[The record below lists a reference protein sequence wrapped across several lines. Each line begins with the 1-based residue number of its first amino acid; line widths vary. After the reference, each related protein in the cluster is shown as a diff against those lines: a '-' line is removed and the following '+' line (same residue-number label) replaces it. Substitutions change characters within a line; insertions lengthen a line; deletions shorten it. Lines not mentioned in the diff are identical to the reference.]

1 MSKKFKGKTCAYC
14 GEREAITGDHVFA
27 REFFLPSDR
36 ADLPQAPICGEC
48 NNEKSKLEHYLTTV
62 LPFGGRHPASAEN
75 LS

>member
-36 ADLPQAPICGEC
+36 ADLPQAPIC
-48 NNEKSKLEHYLTTV
+48 V
-62 LPFGGRHPASAEN
+62 ASAITRN
-75 LS
+75 QNWNIT